1 MFLGTDDGLYVSF
14 DAGSNWDKWTH
25 GFPTTSVK
33 DLVIHPREHDLVIGT
48 FGRAAWVLD
57 DIRPL
62 RALAADKSTI
72 DKTVALFEP
81 PVAYQA
87 AYQQPTGS
95 RFGGDALFNGENREF
110 GARIRYYYQPSEVTD
125 DKDDKDQE
133 EEADTDGPSK
143 DSLYMKIYDGNRL
156 IRSLKRKVPDS
167 AGIYS
172 WTWYMDEA
180 GVDRPSRTIR
190 KRNNEPGGTDV
201 KPGTYRIELSHM
213 DQQSTTN
220 IRVATDPRLQVSER
234 TINEAY
240 DRSKLLEG
248 YTQTAADAVR
258 QLVESKEAA
267 EDYSKRMKKLDEKGY
282 KELIDETKEVT
293 KKIDS
298 IVALY
303 LGKVDRRQ
311 GITRSPLP
319 TVMSRIQ
326 VARSYAG
333 SRPNGMTA
341 TENRLLQQARNEL
354 DKALG
359 ATNAFFQN
367 DWPAFKAKLEATS
380 LSPFKETEVF
390 SID

>member
-1 MFLGTDDGLYVSF
+1 
-14 DAGSNWDKWTH
+14 
-25 GFPTTSVK
+25 
-33 DLVIHPREHDLVIGT
+33 
-48 FGRAAWVLD
+48 VLD

-62 RALAADKSTI
+62 RALAKDKSAI
-72 DKTVALFEP
+72 DQTVALFEP

-110 GARIRYYYQPSEVTD
+110 GARIRYYYKPSEVPEN
-125 DKDDKDQE
+125 KEDKDQDKE
-133 EEADTDGPSK
+133 DTDGPSK

-201 KPGTYRIELSHM
+201 KPGTYRIELSYM
-213 DQQSTTN
+213 DQRSSTN
-220 IRVATDPRLQVSER
+220 IRVATDPRLQVPDR
-234 TINEAY
+234 AINEAY

-354 DKALG
+354 EKALG

-367 DWPAFKAKLEATS
+367 DWPAFKAKLEATT